1 MESDHGEQAIDSVGK
16 VPEIKGRE
24 KIDIEIKEVIR
35 AYPED
40 MANIIKS
47 FSDWS
52 RQFDL

>member
-1 MESDHGEQAIDSVGK
+1 MESDHGKQAIDSIGQI
-16 VPEIKGRE
+16 PAIRGRE

-52 RQFDL
+52 GQFDL

>member
-1 MESDHGEQAIDSVGK
+1 MEGDYGEQAVDSVR
-16 VPEIKGRE
+16 EIPAIKRRE

-52 RQFDL
+52 QQFDL